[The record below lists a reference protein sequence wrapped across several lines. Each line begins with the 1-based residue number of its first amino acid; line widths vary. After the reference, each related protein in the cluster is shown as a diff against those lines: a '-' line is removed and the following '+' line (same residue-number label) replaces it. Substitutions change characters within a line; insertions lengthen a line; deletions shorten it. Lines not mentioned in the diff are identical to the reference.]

1 MQNAEGSEQGCFRN
15 RSRPVT
21 ETQKSY
27 HLTEEAAWVAQALA
41 GDQIGFESLMRRYHA
56 PLRRILISILHRPE
70 DSDDMLQETFLRAY
84 RFLHRY
90 DPSRPFGPWLFR
102 IGTNLARNFLKR
114 DQTRGFVSLDSSPGS
129 DEDETYDGAWS
140 ADQTTVEE
148 LEHREL
154 LTRTRE
160 ALSGLPHDQRVVL
173 EMRLLGEMSYQE
185 IAETLSIPPG
195 TVMSRLGRGRASLQ
209 QLLAEYCRD
218 LPRTPEAP

>member
-1 MQNAEGSEQGCFRN
+1 MQNAEGSEQGCSRN
-15 RSRPVT
+15 KSRPVT

-27 HLTEEAAWVAQALA
+27 HLTEEAVWVAQALA
-41 GDQIGFESLMRRYHA
+41 GDQVGFDSLMRRYHG
-56 PLRRILISILHRPE
+56 PLRRILVSILRASE
-70 DSDDMLQETFLRAY
+70 DSDDLLQETFLRAY

-90 DPSRPFGPWLFR
+90 DSSRPFGPWLFR

-114 DQTRGFVSLDSSPGS
+114 DQTRGFISLDPSPCG
-129 DEDETYDGAWS
+129 DGDDTHEGAWS

-160 ALSGLPHDQRVVL
+160 ALSGLQHDQRVVL

-185 IAETLSIPPG
+185 IAGTLSIPVG

-209 QLLAEYCRD
+209 LLLAEYCHD